1 MQRGR
6 SVIWRK
12 DSGAVARVVFGRSG
26 DAPVDGYVTAAA
38 TADPQGVVDQAM
50 RPKLSIGTKIFY
62 GAGAMGAA
70 TKGRLIGLLLLFY
83 NQLVGLPAPW
93 VSAAI
98 AISIFVDA
106 FWDPVVGQ
114 LSDGTRT
121 RLGRRHPYIY
131 GAVIPAA
138 IFFILLFMPP
148 HGWSNQ
154 ALFFY
159 MLVTLLG
166 MRFFDSLHEIP
177 ASALMPELTQDYDE
191 RTNVQSYRFLFSTV
205 VGGLVGVV
213 LAYGVF
219 LRATKAEPFGQF
231 NQAGYAPFAI
241 TTGIIGVIVV
251 LIAGAATQRYIPY
264 MHQPSKQK
272 ASAGELAKVMGV
284 ALSNRNFVSLAASSL
299 IFGIAV
305 GISGGLGL
313 YFNTYVFELGSK
325 ALLILGLCALP
336 AGLLGVFLAPLMSRL
351 LDKKRACLVVFFIAI
366 ASTTIPLGG
375 WLLGFMPAHKPWVLP
390 VLVIDT
396 MTTAALATTG
406 FIIVSSMIADVVEE
420 SQLKTGRRSEG
431 LLFAVESLVRK
442 VTTSFAALLPG
453 LLIALVHFPNHARPG
468 HVDHAILVRLALVYL
483 PTYTALT
490 LCSTSA
496 LLFYRINRGQHQ
508 DNLRRLDDAAAF
520 VQAADGVLEAEDGPG
535 AVIRPA

>member
-213 LAYGVF
+213 LGGVD
-219 LRATKAEPFGQF
+219 EVDSQ
-231 NQAGYAPFAI
+231 
-241 TTGIIGVIVV
+241 II
-251 LIAGAATQRYIPY
+251 
-264 MHQPSKQK
+264 
-272 ASAGELAKVMGV
+272 
-284 ALSNRNFVSLAASSL
+284 
-299 IFGIAV
+299 
-305 GISGGLGL
+305 
-313 YFNTYVFELGSK
+313 
-325 ALLILGLCALP
+325 
-336 AGLLGVFLAPLMSRL
+336 
-351 LDKKRACLVVFFIAI
+351 
-366 ASTTIPLGG
+366 
-375 WLLGFMPAHKPWVLP
+375 
-390 VLVIDT
+390 
-396 MTTAALATTG
+396 
-406 FIIVSSMIADVVEE
+406 
-420 SQLKTGRRSEG
+420 
-431 LLFAVESLVRK
+431 
-442 VTTSFAALLPG
+442 
-453 LLIALVHFPNHARPG
+453 
-468 HVDHAILVRLALVYL
+468 
-483 PTYTALT
+483 
-490 LCSTSA
+490 
-496 LLFYRINRGQHQ
+496 
-508 DNLRRLDDAAAF
+508 
-520 VQAADGVLEAEDGPG
+520 
-535 AVIRPA
+535 

>member
-1 MQRGR
+1 
-6 SVIWRK
+6 
-12 DSGAVARVVFGRSG
+12 
-26 DAPVDGYVTAAA
+26 VTAAVA
-38 TADPQGVVDQAM
+38 ADTRGAIDPAM
-50 RPKLSIGTKIFY
+50 RPRLTVGTKIFY

-106 FWDPVVGQ
+106 FWDPIVGQ
-114 LSDGTRT
+114 LSDSTRT

-138 IFFILLFMPP
+138 IFFVLLFMPP

-177 ASALMPELTQDYDE
+177 ASALAPELTQDYDE
-191 RTNVQSYRFLFSTV
+191 RTTVQSYRFLFSTV
-205 VGGLVGVV
+205 IGGLFGVV
-213 LAYGVF
+213 LAYAVF
-219 LRATKAEPFGQF
+219 LRGTKEQPFGQF
-231 NQAGYAPFAI
+231 NMAGYAPFAI
-241 TTGIIGVIVV
+241 TTAIIGVIVV
-251 LIAGAATQRYIPY
+251 LIAGAATQRYVPF
-264 MHQPSKQK
+264 MHQPVQRKTPP
-272 ASAGELAKVMGV
+272 GELARVMGV
-284 ALSNRNFVSLAASSL
+284 ALSNRNFVSLATSSL

-336 AGLLGVFLAPLMSRL
+336 AGLLGVFLAPFLSRI
-351 LDKKRACLVVFFIAI
+351 LDKKRACLTVFFIAI

-390 VLVIDT
+390 VLIIDT

-431 LLFAVESLVRK
+431 LLYAVESLVRK

-453 LLIALVHFPNHARPG
+453 ILIALVHFPNHARPG
-468 HVDHAILVRLALVYL
+468 HVDHAILVHLALVYL
-483 PTYTALT
+483 PTYTVLT
-490 LCSTSA
+490 LCSTTA
-496 LLFYRINRGQHQ
+496 IMFYRINRGQHE
-508 DNLRRLDDAAAF
+508 DNLRRLDDAAALIE
-520 VQAADGVLEAEDGPG
+520 AADASLELDDGPG

>member
-6 SVIWRK
+6 SVIWRTA
-12 DSGAVARVVFGRSG
+12 SGALARVEFGRSG
-26 DAPVDGYVTAAA
+26 DAPVDEYVTATATVDSQAA
-38 TADPQGVVDQAM
+38 ADPAV
-50 RPKLSIGTKIFY
+50 RPKLTIGTKLFY
-62 GAGAMGAA
+62 GMGAMGAA

-138 IFFILLFMPP
+138 VFFVLLFIPP

-191 RTNVQSYRFLFSTV
+191 RTNVQSYRCLFTV
-205 VGGLVGVV
+205 IGGLVGVV
-213 LAYGVF
+213 LAFGVF
-219 LRATKAEPFGQF
+219 LRATKGEAFGQF
-231 NQAGYAPFAI
+231 NRAGYAPFAI

-251 LIAGAATQRYIPY
+251 LIAGAATQGYVPF
-264 MHQPSKQK
+264 MHQPVKQRT
-272 ASAGELAKVMGV
+272 SPGQLARVMGV

-313 YFNTYVFELGSK
+313 YFNTYVFELGSV
-325 ALLILGLCALP
+325 ALLILGLSALP
-336 AGLLGVFLAPLMSRL
+336 AGLLGVFLAPVLSRL
-351 LDKKRACLVVFFIAI
+351 LDKKRACLTVFFIAI

-375 WLLGFMPAHKPWVLP
+375 WLLGLMPAHKPWVLP
-390 VLVIDT
+390 VLVVDT

-431 LLFAVESLVRK
+431 LLYAVESLVRK

-468 HVDHAILVRLALVYL
+468 HVDHTVLVHLALVYL

-490 LCSTSA
+490 LCSTTA
-496 LLFYRINRGQHQ
+496 IMFYRINRGQHQ
-508 DNLRRLDDAAAF
+508 DNLRRLEDAATL
-520 VQAADGVLEAEDGPG
+520 VEAADASQELDDGPG
-535 AVIRPA
+535 AVIHPA